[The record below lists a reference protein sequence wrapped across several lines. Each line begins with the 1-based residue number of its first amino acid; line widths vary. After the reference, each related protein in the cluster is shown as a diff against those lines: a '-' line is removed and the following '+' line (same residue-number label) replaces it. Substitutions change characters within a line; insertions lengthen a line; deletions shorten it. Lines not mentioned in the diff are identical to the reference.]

1 LTGSEIRNTVG
12 GIPNARSPVVSGLV
26 PLTAKLETI
35 GDMVY
40 EALLAALTTGMI
52 PLGGQLSEAS
62 LASQLN
68 VSKTPVREAL
78 LRLKEIG
85 LVTSV
90 EMRGLRV
97 VERSEELLQSAFDVR
112 GAVEAGIAR
121 LAAERAEA
129 SEAKALV
136 ATARESIRA
145 AQRNDVVAFRELD
158 GQFHTLVAQVARNQ
172 RLAAIG
178 ENASL
183 LTRVLR
189 ERFAPS
195 KGDATACGRAHLQ
208 IAEAVRSRDSQGAGD
223 AAFSH
228 VRFVQG
234 LVQRALSPD
243 AETMG
248 RSGGGDGAAGW
259 QVSQLGTG

>member
-12 GIPNARSPVVSGLV
+12 SISNTRSSVVGGLV

-40 EALLAALTTGMI
+40 EALLAALTTGAI
-52 PLGGQLSEAS
+52 PLGGQLSEAG

-85 LVTSV
+85 LVTAV
-90 EMRGLRV
+90 DMRGLRV
-97 VERSEELLQSAFDVR
+97 VERSEELLQSAFDIR
-112 GAVEAGIAR
+112 GVVEAGIAR
-121 LAAERAEA
+121 LAAERAA
-129 SEAKALV
+129 RTEAKALI

-158 GQFHTLVAQVARNQ
+158 GRFHTLVAETARNE
-172 RLAAIG
+172 RLATIG

-195 KGDATACGRAHLQ
+195 KGDATTCGRAHLQ
-208 IAEAVRSRDSQGAGD
+208 IAEAVRSGDPKGAGD
-223 AAFSH
+223 AAFTH

-234 LVQRALSPD
+234 LVQRALTPE
-243 AETMG
+243 AEATG
-248 RSGGGDGAAGW
+248 KFGGDGAAGR
-259 QVSQLGTG
+259 QPSQIGPA